1 MKEYQT
7 NNKNPYMNNNNAQ
20 GNMRNRGNRE
30 NKQMQKSNNMS
41 MNNQNPYLNKN
52 SMGFS
57 TSEVLAGLL
66 IGAAAT
72 YILTNENVQ
81 KTIFKGMVSM
91 GDVITGGMDEMKER
105 FEDAKAEHEAA
116 KEA

>member
-1 MKEYQT
+1 MKNQ
-7 NNKNPYMNNNNAQ
+7 NNQNNQNFKQPMVRNNPYINNNNMNNNT
-20 GNMRNRGNRE
+20 
-30 NKQMQKSNNMS
+30 NNSFM
-41 MNNQNPYLNKN
+41 NQNQANK
-52 SMGFS
+52 GFS
-57 TSEVLAGLL
+57 ASEILTGAL

-91 GDVITGGMDEMKER
+91 GDVISGGIDELKER
-105 FEDAKAEHEAA
+105 FEDAKAEHEAT

>member
-1 MKEYQT
+1 MNSHNNDNNFKQATLSNNPYIN
-7 NNKNPYMNNNNAQ
+7 NNKSDT
-20 GNMRNRGNRE
+20 G
-30 NKQMQKSNNMS
+30 SNFM
-41 MNNQNPYLNKN
+41 NQNIPKT
-52 SMGFS
+52 GFS
-57 TSEVLAGLL
+57 AAEILTGAL

-91 GDVITGGMDEMKER
+91 GDVISGGIDEMKER

>member
-1 MKEYQT
+1 
-7 NNKNPYMNNNNAQ
+7 
-20 GNMRNRGNRE
+20 
-30 NKQMQKSNNMS
+30 
-41 MNNQNPYLNKN
+41 MNNQNNEHNLKQPAMRNNPYINN
-52 SMGFS
+52 SKTDTGSNFMNQNIPKTGFS
-57 TSEVLAGLL
+57 AAEILTGAL

-91 GDVITGGMDEMKER
+91 GDVLSGGMDEMKER